1 MDDLLRERNIAMSA
15 TATSPAKT
23 AAALGADL
31 RAGRLD
37 AVELAERTLA
47 AINSHSD
54 KAIFIEVFAARARR
68 EAAAAAARLKAG
80 RPLSPLDGVPAAWK
94 DLFDIEGRVTT
105 AGSVV
110 LKSDPPAARD
120 APVLAA
126 AAAAGLVTVGA
137 TNMTEFAFSGIGL
150 NPHYGTPRNPR
161 DPKVARSPGG
171 SSSGSAAAVAAG
183 LVPVAFGTDTSG
195 SVRVPASFTGIVGYK
210 SSTARY
216 PMEGVYPLS
225 RTLDSLG
232 PLAHTVEDCVL
243 VDAAVGGVLFPEA
256 RRQPVA
262 DLRLFVPETL
272 VLDDCEP
279 EVLANFEA
287 AIERLATAG
296 ARVERRALPALAA
309 IPELIAKH
317 GYILRAETLHLH
329 QARLR
334 GPDVARM
341 DRRVVKRALLAEKMT
356 AVDLVEVLRTRA
368 RLIAETNAILG
379 DVIVA
384 FPTTPHVAM
393 PIAPLEADDEV
404 FFRSNAKTL
413 RNTMLGN
420 FLDWCGVAI
429 PSGVDADGM
438 PASLLLSATH
448 GRDTAVLSAALA
460 AEPII
465 RGSVSMAMSDPDCA
479 S

>member
-1 MDDLLRERNIAMSA
+1 MSA

-31 RAGRLD
+31 RTGRLD
-37 AVELAERTLA
+37 AVELTEQTLA
-47 AINSHSD
+47 AINSHGD
-54 KAIFIEVFAARARR
+54 KAIFIEVFAGRARR

-94 DLFDIEGRVTT
+94 DLFDVEGRVTT

-110 LKSDPPAARD
+110 LKSNPSAARD
-120 APVLAA
+120 APLLAA
-126 AAAAGLVTVGA
+126 AAAAGLVTIGT

-150 NPHYGTPRNPR
+150 NPHYGAPRNPH

-171 SSSGSAAAVAAG
+171 SSAGSAVAVAAG
-183 LVPVAFGTDTSG
+183 LVRVAIGTDTSG
-195 SVRVPASFTGIVGYK
+195 SVRVPASFNGVTGYK
-210 SSTARY
+210 CSTGRY
-216 PMEGVYPLS
+216 PMEGVFPLS

-243 VDAAVGGVLFPEA
+243 VDAAVRGVLFPEA
-256 RRQPVA
+256 RRLAVS
-262 DLRLFVPETL
+262 DLRFLVPSTL
-272 VLDDCEP
+272 VFDDCEP
-279 EVLANFEA
+279 AVRANFERG
-287 AIERLATAG
+287 IDRLAAAG
-296 ARVERRALPALAA
+296 ASVERHPMPAFTA
-309 IPELIAKH
+309 IQELLAKH
-317 GYILRAETLHLH
+317 GHILGAEALHLH
-329 QARLR
+329 QERLR
-334 GPDVARM
+334 SSDAARM
-341 DRRVVKRALLAEKMT
+341 DRRVVKRLLAAEKMT
-356 AVDLVEVLRTRA
+356 AVDLVEVLQTRS
-368 RLIAETNAILG
+368 RLIAETNALIG
-379 DVIVA
+379 EAVIA
-384 FPTTPHVAM
+384 FPTTSHVAM

-404 FFRSNAKTL
+404 FFQSNFRTL

-438 PASLLLSATH
+438 PTSILLSATH

-465 RGSVSMAMSDPDCA
+465 RYSAQ
-479 S
+479 